1 MKKDLDVEISNM
13 KEALGDVYKLMNQQE
28 QIMREFEKRYGD
40 VLKEHQK
47 NTAEKKESTDTKKE
61 GGVLV

>member
-1 MKKDLDVEISNM
+1 M

-28 QIMREFEKRYGD
+28 QIMHEFEKRYGD
-40 VLKEHQK
+40 VLKEYQK
-47 NTAEKKESTDTKKE
+47 KTMDKKESTDTKKE